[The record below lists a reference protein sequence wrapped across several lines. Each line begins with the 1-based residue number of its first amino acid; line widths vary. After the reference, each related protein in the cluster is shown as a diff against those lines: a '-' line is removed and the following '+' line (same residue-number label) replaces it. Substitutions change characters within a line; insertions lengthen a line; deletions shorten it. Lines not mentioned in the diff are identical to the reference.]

1 MVLDV
6 AMTILAP
13 GGSFVTK
20 IFQGVGIEGLIE
32 AAKMRFSSV
41 QRFAP
46 TASRNSSSETYLV
59 CRNKLPKVRKE
70 AKGKTAYEHLK
81 EHLKKLDIVVENEY
95 ADDESETCLLYTS
108 PSPRD
113 KRQSRMPSSA

>member
-1 MVLDV
+1 MVLDA
-6 AMTILAP
+6 AMPILNP

-41 QRFAP
+41 QRYAP
-46 TASRNSSSETYLV
+46 TASRSSSSETYLI

-70 AKGKTAYEHLK
+70 AEGKTAYDHLK
-81 EHLKKLDIVVENEY
+81 EHLKKLDIVVEGIEESE
-95 ADDESETCLLYTS
+95 DDETIIGY
-108 PSPRD
+108 R
-113 KRQSRMPSSA
+113 KYVAGRKNN